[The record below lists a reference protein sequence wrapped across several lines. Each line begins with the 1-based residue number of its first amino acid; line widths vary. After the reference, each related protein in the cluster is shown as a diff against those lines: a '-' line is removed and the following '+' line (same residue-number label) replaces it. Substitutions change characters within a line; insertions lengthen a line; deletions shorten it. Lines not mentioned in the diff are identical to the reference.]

1 MHNNLQYHVTNFAKS
16 ILWLTVATVELE
28 TKLSA
33 AEEAD
38 VIGTSF
44 AERHR
49 TLAAFVSFF

>member
-16 ILWLTVATVELE
+16 ILWLTVATVELG